1 MEEKQQVKKTLRTLT
16 IIMVVIIIPGL
27 LRTINSSA
35 FESVR
40 SVDIVMLFGVGMA
53 TGVLVATA
61 RNYSRLIKDDR

>member
-1 MEEKQQVKKTLRTLT
+1 MEEKQQVKKKLRTLT

-40 SVDIVMLFGVGMA
+40 SADIVMLFSAGMA

-61 RNYSRLIKDDR
+61 RNYSRLIKDDQ